1 LGSKKTV
8 KINYCISDRSEDHAL
23 LVKKNWQIQI
33 DNVAVRQLNIFQIT
47 TLQTGDKQGI
57 NQQIFEEIDFT

>member
-1 LGSKKTV
+1 M